1 MNKYIKYYKHF
12 KPQIKD
18 FRKFIIINKNRK
30 INYLKA
36 IDLKQNNKS
45 DFVDEIIKNYEY
57 SVDNF
62 NNLKIKFNLDEVKA
76 MKKLSYRMKKYL
88 DTLDLSKF

>member
-30 INYLKA
+30 ISYLKA

-62 NNLKIKFNLDEVKA
+62 NNLKTKFNFGDIKA
-76 MKKLSYRMKKYL
+76 MKKLSYRIKYL
-88 DTLDLSKF
+88 DAIGFI

>member
-30 INYLKA
+30 ISYLKA

-45 DFVDEIIKNYEY
+45 DFVD
-57 SVDNF
+57 NF
-62 NNLKIKFNLDEVKA
+62 NNLKTKFNFGDIKA
-76 MKKLSYRMKKYL
+76 MKKLSYRIKYL
-88 DTLDLSKF
+88 DSIGFI